1 MNHTMHNNILSALT
15 IHKMNAGSGIRARD
29 FQMTQAPLMR
39 YPMSLAP

>member
-1 MNHTMHNNILSALT
+1 
-15 IHKMNAGSGIRARD
+15 MNAGSGIRARD